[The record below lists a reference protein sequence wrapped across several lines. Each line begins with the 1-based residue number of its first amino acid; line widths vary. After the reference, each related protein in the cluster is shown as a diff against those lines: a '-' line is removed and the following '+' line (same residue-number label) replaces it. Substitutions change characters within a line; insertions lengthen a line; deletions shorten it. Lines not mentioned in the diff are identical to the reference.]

1 MNLNNLNNLIELFVN
16 QANKQNK
23 KDIFLEWLNPS
34 NKKTYTWEQTEK
46 NILKLSKVIKE
57 NIKEGDRCLLVS
69 ENRPEWFV
77 SDLAIMVAGG
87 ITVPAYT
94 TYTEDDYK
102 YLIEDC
108 EPSLVIV
115 SNNEMLKKL
124 NNSINEKDFIKKVI
138 TLDEKTKVT
147 NNLNIINKE
156 KYLDFNLIINNNLL
170 AEDKIENNK
179 LKRNSP
185 ACIIY
190 TSGTGGNPKGVI
202 LSHGGILN
210 NLVGACEIM
219 KPLFNSRPVFLT
231 WLPLSHSYEH
241 CVQFAQIA
249 VGAKVFYAEKIEKLL
264 ENISEAKPTIMTAV
278 PRFYQNLYNKINMNL
293 KKQTGFKAKLIEA
306 TLRLGRKKLLNQK
319 TTFYEKLID
328 FIVDKLVRKKIK
340 KQFGGNLKA
349 FVSGGGALDKEIGE
363 FLNSVGLPTLQGYG
377 LTETSPVVSCNPI
390 HKIKVET
397 VGPPFKGNEVKI
409 AEDGEILVKGENV
422 MLGYWNKKEETEK
435 VIINGWLHT
444 GDIGEIDPNDGYL
457 KITDRKK
464 DIIVSAGGDNISPA
478 KIENMITNEPEIDQC
493 MVYGD
498 KKNYLVALI
507 VPNKDFLNEKEKIN
521 KVIEKINKK
530 KKQAFEIEE
539 RPIKGLNKKLCRDL
553 IWLVWSVIFEEANL
567 RDDNIKKQIQALFL
581 LYKHNFTS
589 GKRNVRL
596 PYVYHAIGYLTL
608 PIKFN
613 IKVRKDED
621 IFLKTQCNI
630 NKIFQGKK
638 KHENKN
644 YVEPPKENKKVIT
657 TDKEIQ
663 HSQLKRIQEL
673 DEIFFN

>member
-1 MNLNNLNNLIELFVN
+1 MNLDKLNNLIELFSH
-16 QANKQNK
+16 QAEKQNK
-23 KDIFLEWLNPS
+23 ESIFLQWLNPN
-34 NKKTYTWEQTEK
+34 NKKSYTWEETQK
-46 NILKLSKVIKE
+46 NILKLSKIIRE

-77 SDLAIMVAGG
+77 SDMAIMLSGG

-94 TYTEDDYK
+94 TYTADDYK

-108 EPSLVIV
+108 EPSLIIV
-115 SNNEMLKKL
+115 SNNELLKKL
-124 NNSINEKDFIKKVI
+124 NNTINEKGFIKKVI
-138 TLDEKTKVT
+138 TLDEV
-147 NNLNIINKE
+147 NNVIHDLDIINKD
-156 KYLDFNLIINNNLL
+156 KYLDFSLILKNDLL
-170 AEDKIENNK
+170 DEDKIQNEK
-179 LKRNSP
+179 LKRTSP

-219 KPLFNSRPVFLT
+219 KPLFSSRPVFLT

-278 PRFYQNLYNKINMNL
+278 PRFYQNLYNKININL
-293 KKQTGFKAKLIEA
+293 KKQTGFKAKLIEE
-306 TLRLGRKKLLNQK
+306 TLRLGKKKLLNQK
-319 TTFYEKLID
+319 MTFSEKLLNL
-328 FIVDKLVRKKIK
+328 IVETLVRKKIK

-397 VGPPFKGNEVKI
+397 VGPPFKGNQVKI

-422 MLGYWNKKEETEK
+422 MLGYWNKKEETDK
-435 VIINGWLHT
+435 VIVNGWLHT
-444 GDIGEIDPNDGYL
+444 GDIGEIDPEDGYL

-498 KKNYLVALI
+498 KKNYLVALV
-507 VPNKDFLNEKEKIN
+507 VPSKVFLHEKEKIN
-521 KVIEKINKK
+521 NVIEKINKK
-530 KKQAFEIEE
+530 LTLLEK
-539 RPIKGLNKKLCRDL
+539 
-553 IWLVWSVIFEEANL
+553 
-567 RDDNIKKQIQALFL
+567 IKKIQL
-581 LYKHNFTS
+581 
-589 GKRNVRL
+589 
-596 PYVYHAIGYLTL
+596 I
-608 PIKFN
+608 
-613 IKVRKDED
+613 DE
-621 IFLKTQCNI
+621 
-630 NKIFQGKK
+630 
-638 KHENKN
+638 
-644 YVEPPKENKKVIT
+644 
-657 TDKEIQ
+657 
-663 HSQLKRIQEL
+663 
-673 DEIFFN
+673 

>member
-1 MNLNNLNNLIELFVN
+1 MNLDNLNNLIELFSH
-16 QANKQNK
+16 QAEKQNK
-23 KDIFLEWLNPS
+23 KSIFLHWLNP
-34 NKKTYTWEQTEK
+34 NDKKTYTWEETKK
-46 NILKLSKVIKE
+46 NILKLSKIIKE

-77 SDLAIMVAGG
+77 SDMAIMLSGG

-94 TYTEDDYK
+94 TYTEEDYK

-124 NNSINEKDFIKKVI
+124 NNTINEKEFIKKVI
-138 TLDEKTKVT
+138 TLDEVNKVIH
-147 NNLNIINKE
+147 NLDIIDKD
-156 KYLDFNLIINNNLL
+156 KYLDFNIILKNNLL
-170 AEDKIENNK
+170 EEDIIQNKK
-179 LKRNSP
+179 LKRTSP

-249 VGAKVFYAEKIEKLL
+249 VEAKVFYAEKIEKLL

-278 PRFYQNLYNKINMNL
+278 PRFYQNLYNKININL

-306 TLRLGRKKLLNQK
+306 TLRLGKKKLLNQK
-319 TTFYEKLID
+319 MTFFEKLLNLMVEI
-328 FIVDKLVRKKIK
+328 LVRKKIK
-340 KQFGGNLKA
+340 NQFGGNLKA

-397 VGPPFKGNEVKI
+397 VGPPFKGNQVKI
-409 AEDGEILVKGENV
+409 ADDGEILVKGENV
-422 MLGYWNKKEETEK
+422 MLGYWNKKEETDE
-435 VIINGWLHT
+435 VIIDGWLHT
-444 GDIGEIDPNDGYL
+444 GDIGEIDPEDSYL

-507 VPNKDFLNEKEKIN
+507 VPSKDFLKEKEKIN
-521 KVIEKINKK
+521 NVIEKINKK
-530 KKQAFEIEE
+530 
-539 RPIKGLNKKLCRDL
+539 
-553 IWLVWSVIFEEANL
+553 
-567 RDDNIKKQIQALFL
+567 
-581 LYKHNFTS
+581 
-589 GKRNVRL
+589 
-596 PYVYHAIGYLTL
+596 LTL
-608 PIKFN
+608 L
-613 IKVRKDED
+613 E
-621 IFLKTQCNI
+621 
-630 NKIFQGKK
+630 KI
-638 KHENKN
+638 
-644 YVEPPKENKKVIT
+644 
-657 TDKEIQ
+657 
-663 HSQLKRIQEL
+663 KRIQL
-673 DEIFFN
+673 IDENFSIENGLMTPTMKVKRKKVTEKYKNQLEKLY

>member
-1 MNLNNLNNLIELFVN
+1 MNLDKLNNLIELFSHQVE
-16 QANKQNK
+16 KQNK
-23 KDIFLEWLNPS
+23 ESIFLQWLNPN
-34 NKKTYTWEQTEK
+34 NKKSYTWGETQK
-46 NILKLSKVIKE
+46 NILKLSKIIRE

-77 SDLAIMVAGG
+77 SDMAIMLSGG

-108 EPSLVIV
+108 EPSLLIV
-115 SNNEMLKKL
+115 SNNELLKKI
-124 NNSINEKDFIKKVI
+124 NNTINEKRFIKKVI
-138 TLDEKTKVT
+138 TLDEV
-147 NNLNIINKE
+147 NNVIHDLDIINKD
-156 KYLDFNLIINNNLL
+156 KYLDYNLILKNDLL
-170 AEDKIENNK
+170 DEDKIQNEK
-179 LKRNSP
+179 LKRTSP

-219 KPLFNSRPVFLT
+219 RPLFNSRPVFLT

-278 PRFYQNLYNKINMNL
+278 PRFYQNLYNKININL
-293 KKQTGFKAKLIEA
+293 KKQTGFKAKLIEE
-306 TLRLGRKKLLNQK
+306 TLRLGKKKLLNQK
-319 TTFYEKLID
+319 MTFSEKLLNL
-328 FIVDKLVRKKIK
+328 IVETLVRKKIK

-349 FVSGGGALDKEIGE
+349 FVSGGGALDQEIGE

-397 VGPPFKGNEVKI
+397 VGPPFKGNQVKI

-422 MLGYWNKKEETEK
+422 MLGYWNKKEETDK
-435 VIINGWLHT
+435 VIVNGWLHT
-444 GDIGEIDPNDGYL
+444 GDIGEIDPEDGYL

-498 KKNYLVALI
+498 KKNYLVALV
-507 VPNKDFLNEKEKIN
+507 VPSKDFLHEKEKIN
-521 KVIEKINKK
+521 NVIEKINKK
-530 KKQAFEIEE
+530 LTLLEK
-539 RPIKGLNKKLCRDL
+539 
-553 IWLVWSVIFEEANL
+553 
-567 RDDNIKKQIQALFL
+567 IKKIQLIDE
-581 LYKHNFTS
+581 NFSIENGLMTPTMKV
-589 GKRNVRL
+589 KR
-596 PYVYHAIGYLTL
+596 
-608 PIKFN
+608 
-613 IKVRKDED
+613 
-621 IFLKTQCNI
+621 
-630 NKIFQGKK
+630 
-638 KHENKN
+638 
-644 YVEPPKENKKVIT
+644 KKVT
-657 TDKEIQ
+657 EKYKN
-663 HSQLKRIQEL
+663 QLEEL
-673 DEIFFN
+673 Y

>member
-1 MNLNNLNNLIELFVN
+1 MNLDKLNNLIELFSHQVE
-16 QANKQNK
+16 KQNK
-23 KDIFLEWLNPS
+23 ESIFLQWLNPN
-34 NKKTYTWEQTEK
+34 NKKSYTWEETQK
-46 NILKLSKVIKE
+46 NILKLSKIIRE

-77 SDLAIMVAGG
+77 SDMAIMLSGG

-108 EPSLVIV
+108 EPSLIIV
-115 SNNEMLKKL
+115 SNNELLKKL
-124 NNSINEKDFIKKVI
+124 NNTINEKRFIKKVI
-138 TLDEKTKVT
+138 SLDEV
-147 NNLNIINKE
+147 NNVIHDLDIINKD
-156 KYLDFNLIINNNLL
+156 KYLDFNLILKNDLL
-170 AEDKIENNK
+170 DEDKIQNEK
-179 LKRNSP
+179 LKRTSP

-219 KPLFNSRPVFLT
+219 KPLFSSRPVFLT

-278 PRFYQNLYNKINMNL
+278 PRFYQNLYNKININL
-293 KKQTGFKAKLIEA
+293 KKQTGFKAKLIEE
-306 TLRLGRKKLLNQK
+306 TLRLGKKKLLNQK
-319 TTFYEKLID
+319 MTFSEKLINL
-328 FIVDKLVRKKIK
+328 IVETLVRKKIK

-349 FVSGGGALDKEIGE
+349 FVSGGGALDQEIGE

-397 VGPPFKGNEVKI
+397 VGPPFKGNQVKI

-422 MLGYWNKKEETEK
+422 MLGYWNKKEETDK
-435 VIINGWLHT
+435 VIVNGWLHT
-444 GDIGEIDPNDGYL
+444 GDIGEIDSEDGYL

-498 KKNYLVALI
+498 KKNYLVALV
-507 VPNKDFLNEKEKIN
+507 VPSKEFLHEKEKIN
-521 KVIEKINKK
+521 NVIEKINKK
-530 KKQAFEIEE
+530 LTLLEK
-539 RPIKGLNKKLCRDL
+539 
-553 IWLVWSVIFEEANL
+553 
-567 RDDNIKKQIQALFL
+567 IKKIQLIDE
-581 LYKHNFTS
+581 NFSIENGLMTPTMKV
-589 GKRNVRL
+589 KR
-596 PYVYHAIGYLTL
+596 
-608 PIKFN
+608 
-613 IKVRKDED
+613 
-621 IFLKTQCNI
+621 
-630 NKIFQGKK
+630 
-638 KHENKN
+638 
-644 YVEPPKENKKVIT
+644 KKVT
-657 TDKEIQ
+657 EKYKN
-663 HSQLKRIQEL
+663 QLEEL
-673 DEIFFN
+673 Y

>member
-1 MNLNNLNNLIELFVN
+1 MNLDNFNSLIELFSY
-16 QANKQNK
+16 QADKQNK
-23 KDIFLEWLNPS
+23 KNIFLQWLNPN
-34 NKKTYTWEQTEK
+34 NKKTYTWEETQQ
-46 NILKLSKVIKE
+46 NILKLSKIIKE

-77 SDLAIMVAGG
+77 SDLAIMLSGG

-94 TYTEDDYK
+94 TYTEGDYK

-124 NNSINEKDFIKKVI
+124 SNTINEKDFIKKII
-138 TLDEKTKVT
+138 TLDEINEVII
-147 NNLNIINKE
+147 NLNSKE
-156 KYLDFNLIINNNLL
+156 KYLDLNTILKNDLSE
-170 AEDKIENNK
+170 EDKIENNK
-179 LKRNSP
+179 LKRTSP

-278 PRFYQNLYNKINMNL
+278 PRFYQNLYNKININL
-293 KKQTGFKAKLIEA
+293 KKQTGFKAKLIDA
-306 TLRLGRKKLLNQK
+306 TLRLGKKKLLNQK
-319 TTFYEKLID
+319 MTFSEKLLNL
-328 FIVDKLVRKKIK
+328 IVETLVRKKIK

-363 FLNSVGLPTLQGYG
+363 FMNSIGLPTLQGYG

-390 HKIKVET
+390 HKIKVDT
-397 VGPPFKGNEVKI
+397 VGPPFKGNQVKI

-422 MLGYWNKKEETEK
+422 MLGYWNKEEETKK
-435 VIINGWLHT
+435 VIKDGWLYT
-444 GDIGEIDPNDGYL
+444 GDIGEIDPEDGYL

-464 DIIVSAGGDNISPA
+464 DIIVTAGGDNISPA

-498 KKNYLVALI
+498 KKNFLVALI
-507 VPNKDFLNEKEKIN
+507 VPNKEFLKEKEKIN
-521 KVIEKINKK
+521 NVIDNINKK
-530 KKQAFEIEE
+530 
-539 RPIKGLNKKLCRDL
+539 LT
-553 IWLVWSVIFEEANL
+553 LVEK
-567 RDDNIKKQIQALFL
+567 IKKIQLIDE
-581 LYKHNFTS
+581 NFSIENGLMTPTMKV
-589 GKRNVRL
+589 KR
-596 PYVYHAIGYLTL
+596 
-608 PIKFN
+608 
-613 IKVRKDED
+613 
-621 IFLKTQCNI
+621 
-630 NKIFQGKK
+630 
-638 KHENKN
+638 
-644 YVEPPKENKKVIT
+644 KKVT
-657 TDKEIQ
+657 EKYKKE
-663 HSQLKRIQEL
+663 LENL
-673 DEIFFN
+673 Y

>member
-1 MNLNNLNNLIELFVN
+1 MNLDNLNNLIELFAN

-77 SDLAIMVAGG
+77 SDLAIMLAGG

-94 TYTEDDYK
+94 TYIEDDYK

-108 EPSLVIV
+108 EPSLIIV
-115 SNNEMLKKL
+115 SNNEMLRKL
-124 NNSINEKDFIKKVI
+124 NNIINEKDFIKKVI
-138 TLDEKTKVT
+138 TLDEIAKVT
-147 NNLNIINKE
+147 NNLSLNNKE
-156 KYLDFNLIINNNLL
+156 KYLDYNSILKNNLL
-170 AEDKIENNK
+170 VNDKIENNK

-210 NLVGACEIM
+210 NVVGSCEIT

-241 CVQFAQIA
+241 CLQFVQIA
-249 VGAKVFYAEKIEKLL
+249 VGARVFYAEKIEKLL
-264 ENISEAKPTIMTAV
+264 ENISEAKPTIMAAV

-319 TTFYEKLID
+319 MTFFEKLLN
-328 FIVDKLVRKKIK
+328 FIVDKLVRNKIK

-363 FLNSVGLPTLQGYG
+363 FLNAIGLPTLQGYG

-397 VGPPFKGNEVKI
+397 VGPPFKGNQVKI

-521 KVIEKINKK
+521 KVIEKINT
-530 KKQAFEIEE
+530 
-539 RPIKGLNKKLCRDL
+539 KLTL
-553 IWLVWSVIFEEANL
+553 LEK
-567 RDDNIKKQIQALFL
+567 IKKIQLIDE
-581 LYKHNFTS
+581 NFSIENGLMTPTMKV
-589 GKRNVRL
+589 KR
-596 PYVYHAIGYLTL
+596 
-608 PIKFN
+608 
-613 IKVRKDED
+613 
-621 IFLKTQCNI
+621 
-630 NKIFQGKK
+630 
-638 KHENKN
+638 
-644 YVEPPKENKKVIT
+644 KKVT
-657 TDKEIQ
+657 EKYKN
-663 HSQLKRIQEL
+663 QLENL
-673 DEIFFN
+673 Y

>member
-1 MNLNNLNNLIELFVN
+1 MNLDNLNNLIELFSH
-16 QANKQNK
+16 QAEKQNK
-23 KDIFLEWLNPS
+23 KSIFLQWLNPN
-34 NKKTYTWEQTEK
+34 NKKIYTWEETQK
-46 NILKLSKVIKE
+46 NILKLSKIIKK

-77 SDLAIMVAGG
+77 SDMAIMLSGG

-94 TYTEDDYK
+94 TYTEEDYK
-102 YLIEDC
+102 YLIKDC
-108 EPSLVIV
+108 EPSLIIV

-124 NNSINEKDFIKKVI
+124 SNTINEKKFIKKVI
-138 TLDEKTKVT
+138 TLDEVNKVIH
-147 NNLNIINKE
+147 NLNIINRD
-156 KYLDFNLIINNNLL
+156 KYLDFNIILNNDLL
-170 AEDKIENNK
+170 EEDKIKNDK
-179 LKRNSP
+179 LKRTSP

-190 TSGTGGNPKGVI
+190 TSGTSGNPKGVI

-249 VGAKVFYAEKIEKLL
+249 VGAKVYYAEKIEKLL

-278 PRFYQNLYNKINMNL
+278 PRFYQNLYNKININL
-293 KKQTGFKAKLIEA
+293 KKQTGLKAKLIEA
-306 TLRLGRKKLLNQK
+306 TLRLGKKKLLNQK
-319 TTFYEKLID
+319 MSFYENIINLI
-328 FIVDKLVRKKIK
+328 VETLVRKKIK

-349 FVSGGGALDKEIGE
+349 FISGGGALDKEIGE

-390 HKIKVET
+390 HKIRVES
-397 VGPPFKGNEVKI
+397 VGPPFKGNQVKI
-409 AEDGEILVKGENV
+409 ANDGEILVKGENV

-444 GDIGEIDPNDGYL
+444 GDIGEIDSKDGYL

-498 KKNYLVALI
+498 KKNYLVALV
-507 VPNKDFLNEKEKIN
+507 VPNKEFLNQEEKIQN
-521 KVIEKINKK
+521 IIEKTNNKLTLLEK
-530 KKQAFEIEE
+530 
-539 RPIKGLNKKLCRDL
+539 
-553 IWLVWSVIFEEANL
+553 
-567 RDDNIKKQIQALFL
+567 IKKIQLIDE
-581 LYKHNFTS
+581 NFSIENGLMTPTMKV
-589 GKRNVRL
+589 KR
-596 PYVYHAIGYLTL
+596 
-608 PIKFN
+608 
-613 IKVRKDED
+613 
-621 IFLKTQCNI
+621 
-630 NKIFQGKK
+630 
-638 KHENKN
+638 
-644 YVEPPKENKKVIT
+644 KKVT
-657 TDKEIQ
+657 EKYKN
-663 HSQLKRIQEL
+663 QLEKL
-673 DEIFFN
+673 Y